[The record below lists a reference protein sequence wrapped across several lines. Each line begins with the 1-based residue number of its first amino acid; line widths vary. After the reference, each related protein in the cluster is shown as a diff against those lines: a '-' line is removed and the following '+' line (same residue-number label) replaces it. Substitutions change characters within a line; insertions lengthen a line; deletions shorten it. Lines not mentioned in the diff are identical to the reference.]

1 MNLSIEV
8 DVNGEV
14 RKYRFGEVTDIT
26 VGREDD
32 NLISPIVDSIS
43 RHHARIFFKDSSWFV
58 KDLDS
63 TNGSFL
69 NDKKLAQEERLS
81 NGDKLRFGK
90 ISATVTFEVQ
100 AELKSL
106 PPAANAPVVPE
117 KFAPAKPVSAAPAA
131 APAKPAPAPAAAPAA
146 APAKPAPAV
155 DDVPELP
162 VDDVP
167 ELTPVAPEPPKP
179 PVSPISPIT
188 PIKPV
193 LKKPVLGGGLKA
205 GLKLPPRPGAAGAGL
220 KLPPKPAAG
229 LKAGLKLP
237 PKANNAL
244 KPGLKL
250 PPKTGAADA
259 AK

>member
-1 MNLSIEV
+1 MNLKIDVE
-8 DVNGEV
+8 VNGEV

-63 TNGSFL
+63 TNGTFL
-69 NDKKLAQEERLS
+69 NDKKIAQEERLS
-81 NGDKLRFGK
+81 NGDKIRFGNAAAAHVDVT
-90 ISATVTFEVQ
+90 ITFEVQ
-100 AELKSL
+100 AELKPL
-106 PPAANAPVVPE
+106 PPAASAPVVPE
-117 KFAPAKPVSAAPAA
+117 KFAPAKPAVPE
-131 APAKPAPAPAAAPAA
+131 PAPAPKPAAPA
-146 APAKPAPAV
+146 PAPVPPV

-167 ELTPVAPEPPKP
+167 ELKPVAPEPPK
-179 PVSPISPIT
+179 SPISPISPVT
-188 PIKPV
+188 PIKPA

-205 GLKLPPRPGAAGAGL
+205 GLKLPTRPGAAGAGL
-220 KLPPKPAAG
+220 KLPPKPDAG

-250 PPKTGAADA
+250 PPKTGPAADA

>member
-8 DVNGEV
+8 DVDGAV

-26 VGREDD
+26 IGREDD
-32 NLISPIVDSIS
+32 NVISPIVDSIS

-69 NDKKLAQEERLS
+69 NDKKIEQEERLS

-90 ISATVTFEVQ
+90 ITATIALETQ

-106 PPAANAPVVPE
+106 PPTANAPVVPE
-117 KFAPAKPVSAAPAA
+117 KFASAPAA
-131 APAKPAPAPAAAPAA
+131 PVPAPAPAPAAAPT
-146 APAKPAPAV
+146 PAPAAVV

-167 ELTPVAPEPPKP
+167 ELKPDAPEPPKP
-179 PVSPISPIT
+179 PASPLSPIT
-188 PIKPV
+188 PVKPA
-193 LKKPVLGGGLKA
+193 LKKPVLGGGLKP

-220 KLPPKPAAG
+220 KLPAKPAG
-229 LKAGLKLP
+229 G
-237 PKANNAL
+237 L

-250 PPKTGAADA
+250 PPKPAGGLKPGLKLPTKPGAPA
-259 AK
+259 AEGK